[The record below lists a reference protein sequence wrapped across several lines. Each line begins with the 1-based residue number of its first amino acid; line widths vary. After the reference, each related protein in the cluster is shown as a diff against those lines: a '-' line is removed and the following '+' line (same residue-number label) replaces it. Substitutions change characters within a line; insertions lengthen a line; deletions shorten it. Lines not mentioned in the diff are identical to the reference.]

1 MIRFGLSANE
11 RIKSRKDFEKIFSA
25 GKTIFST
32 EKKIKAIYII
42 EKESEQPGVKIAA
55 AVSRKA
61 GNAVWRNRLKRLIKE
76 TYRLNKQVLIEDSVK
91 KNILVKIVFSP
102 VFLNQK
108 KNKKLN
114 LSDIMP
120 DTMEIISKLRSSM

>member
-1 MIRFGLSANE
+1 LIRFGLSANE